1 MNFGSL
7 IIGFI
12 IGCIYT
18 FIVWIVVMV
27 NAENRKE
34 FNRIAEETEIAWKE
48 YKEAKKAQYSFFS
61 HYFHVLLWKRG
72 SKHEK

>member
-48 YKEAKKAQYSFFS
+48 YKEAKKA
-61 HYFHVLLWKRG
+61 
-72 SKHEK
+72 